1 MKNKTIVCGLI
12 IILWTSYL
20 FLFHLGQKGLWSSQE
35 ARNALAARCM
45 LKGSLED
52 WVIPVIANERSTQ
65 KPVLFYWLVTLSCK
79 LGGEISGLFVRLPS
93 ALSGIACVLYLFYLG
108 NSLFSR
114 KIGFISSMVLST
126 CIKFLVMSRT
136 SRIDIFLA
144 LCLTVC
150 LGELFL
156 YYRNKRKVHIVLAYL
171 FAGLGTLAKGP
182 VAFILPAVILVCFLL
197 IQKKPKEIFS
207 FFRIEGILTMTAI
220 TLPYYL
226 LANHVTDGTFFM
238 DFIIKHNI
246 ERFTGQ
252 SGAFGKSKPFWFY
265 IPHILT
271 GSLPWTIFFPLMLFF
286 YRIKLGSKK
295 ILDVYIKN
303 DPTPDNTDG
312 VYNFFLIAMITIF
325 LFFSMSSF
333 KRGDYIL
340 PLFPFI
346 SIFVGIY
353 LSRIESVITKKYS
366 VVFLFLSACVLMLIP
381 ILYYIDF
388 SKFPEYVSQ
397 MDIVENY
404 FNKNDKIMFSS
415 ICSFFSLNKVS
426 LILLTLTALCV
437 LLYISISIIRLN
449 TKNLVVSILVLTT
462 ILYSYYYGI
471 IESFADR
478 YCNLEPFVN
487 RVKEAVPDKKVVSYH
502 FWNHS
507 LGFHLDN
514 NLQGV
519 YGFES
524 LMIFLSENEMEYLI
538 CEQKWFNRLPEEN
551 KHEFSVILR
560 TESFH
565 RRNLLLVKY
574 NPTN

>member
-1 MKNKTIVCGLI
+1 MKNKTVICLLI
-12 IILWTSYL
+12 ILVWTSYL

-35 ARNALAARCM
+35 SRNALAARCM
-45 LKGSLED
+45 LKGSLKD
-52 WVIPVIANERSTQ
+52 WVMPVIANERSTQ
-65 KPVLFYWLVTLSCK
+65 KPVLFYWLVTVSCK

-93 ALSGIACVLYLFYLG
+93 ALSGIACVLYLFFLA
-108 NSLFSR
+108 NTLFSR

-126 CIKFLVMSRT
+126 CLKFLIMSRT

-156 YYRNKRKVHIVLAYL
+156 YYRNKRKLHIILAYL

-182 VAFILPAVILVCFLL
+182 VAFVLPAMIMTCFLL
-197 IQKKPKEIFS
+197 IEKKPKEILS
-207 FFRIEGILTMTAI
+207 FLRIEGVLTIIAI

-226 LANHVTDGTFFM
+226 LANHVTGGTFFM

-271 GSLPWTIFFPLMLFF
+271 GSLPWTIFFPLIPFF
-286 YRIKLGSKK
+286 YRIKIGRKK
-295 ILDVYIKN
+295 IFDIYIKD
-303 DPTPDNTDG
+303 DPEENTNG
-312 VYNFFLIAMITIF
+312 VYNFFFISIITIF
-325 LFFSMSSF
+325 FFFSISSF
-333 KRGDYIL
+333 KRSDYIL

-346 SIFVGIY
+346 SIFIGVY
-353 LSRIESVITKKYS
+353 LSQLETVITKKYS
-366 VVFLFLSACVLMLIP
+366 IIFLLLSTCFLLLIP
-381 ILYYIDF
+381 ILHYIDF
-388 SKFPEYVSQ
+388 TKLPESISQ
-397 MDIVENY
+397 MEIVENY
-404 FNKNDKIMFSS
+404 FNKNDKIMFAS
-415 ICSFFSLNKVS
+415 ICTFFSINKIS
-426 LILLTLTALCV
+426 LILLVLTSL
-437 LLYISISIIRLN
+437 SISIYISVSIIKLK
-449 TKNLVVSILVLTT
+449 TKNLAIPILILTT

-471 IESFADR
+471 VESFTDR

-487 RVKEAVPDKKVVSYH
+487 RVKKAVPDKKLVSYH

-507 LGFHLDN
+507 LGFYLDN

-519 YGFES
+519 YGFDA
-524 LMIFLSENEMEYLI
+524 LMTFLTENSMEYFV

-560 TESFH
+560 TEPFH
-565 RRNLLLVKY
+565 RKNLLLVKY